1 MFRGMLLMT
10 QTSIDQGIRDGSFG
24 FLIQSLARDIET
36 RMKAELQEVGV
47 DVRVFANL
55 MFLAERDGINQR
67 EIGARLNFPEYYT
80 SRNVDVLVKAGLAE
94 RRPDPDSRRAFLIFL
109 TEAGRA
115 KAAELPPIIRRVNN
129 EFLKSLTTVQRDAV
143 LDLLR
148 TVARGAGHLESV

>member
-1 MFRGMLLMT
+1 MT
-10 QTSIDQGIRDGSFG
+10 QTSIDQGIREGSFG
-24 FLIQSLARDIET
+24 FLIQTLARDIET
-36 RMKAELQEVGV
+36 RMKAELQEVDV

-55 MFLAERDGINQR
+55 MFLAKRDGINQR

-109 TEAGRA
+109 TEAGHA

-129 EFLKSLTTVQRDAV
+129 EFLKSLTDEQRDLV

-148 TVARGAGHLESV
+148 TVARGAGHLERV